1 MLLRCGSR
9 TLDLTEPLVM
19 GVLNVTPDSFF
30 DGGRYDQVESAVQ
43 HGLAMVEAGAAFI
56 DVGGESTRPGAQP
69 VSDEDELRRVIP
81 VIEELAARI
90 SVPISIDTS
99 KPRVM
104 QKAVAAGAT
113 LINDIYALRAPG
125 ALETAAALPAAIC
138 LMHMQGEPR
147 TMQAAPQYL
156 DVVSEVRC
164 FLEQRIEACS
174 KAEIAPDRLLLD
186 PGIGFGKRPEHNLAL
201 LARVADLK
209 VHDRPVLIGVSRKS
223 MFQALLSRS
232 VDQRLAGGLAV
243 ATASVLAGA
252 SVIRTHDV
260 SETLDAIKIAC
271 VLLSAG
277 FHL

>member
-1 MLLRCGSR
+1 
-9 TLDLTEPLVM
+9 M

-43 HGLAMVEAGAAFI
+43 HGLAMAEAGAAFI

-164 FLEQRIEACS
+164 FLEQRIGACS
-174 KAEIAPDRLLLD
+174 KAGIAPDRLLLD

-209 VHDRPVLIGVSRKS
+209 VHGRPVLIGVSRKS

-260 SETLDAIKIAC
+260 SETLDAIKIAR
-271 VLLSAG
+271 VLMSAG